1 MSWGTKI
8 TIVYI
13 GFVILIVSLVFI
25 SANNKNELV
34 SKNYYEQELAYQDR
48 IDAVN
53 NEKQLAVTINYEILD
68 EFIVLEYL
76 RNEIKKDFKG
86 EILFFRPS
94 DSTKDKK
101 IELKFDQEGEQA
113 ISKNILSKGVYKM
126 CISWKN
132 DKKSYYKDAII
143 TIK

>member
-1 MSWGTKI
+1 MGWGTKI
-8 TIVYI
+8 TILYI
-13 GFVILIVSLVFI
+13 GFVILITSLVFI

-48 IDAVN
+48 IDAIN
-53 NEKQLAVTINYEILD
+53 NEKRLAVTINYEILD

-76 RNEIKKDFKG
+76 NNEIKKDFKG

-94 DSTKDKK
+94 DSTKDQK
-101 IELKFDQEGEQA
+101 IDLKFDQEGEQ
-113 ISKNILSKGVYKM
+113 IINKNKLSKGVYKM

-132 DKKSYYKDAII
+132 DKKSFYKDAII
-143 TIK
+143 NIK